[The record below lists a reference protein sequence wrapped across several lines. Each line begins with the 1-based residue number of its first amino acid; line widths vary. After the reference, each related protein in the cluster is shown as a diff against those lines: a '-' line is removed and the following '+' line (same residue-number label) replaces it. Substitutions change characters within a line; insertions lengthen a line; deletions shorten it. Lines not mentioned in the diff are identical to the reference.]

1 MDREVIRKIAD
12 KNGFNEASRQLF
24 EEVGELIVAVNKYH
38 RALELYDIEYESAF
52 LDIRKYDIAEEIADV
67 TIMIE
72 QIKYLLN
79 LNNDDIEK
87 FIEHKLDRQ
96 LGRISNSNA

>member
-1 MDREVIRKIAD
+1 MNNEAIRKIAD

-24 EEVGELIVAVNKYH
+24 EECSELIVAVNKYY
-38 RALELYDIEYESAF
+38 RKTQETNKSIGDCLSEEYFAVQ
-52 LDIRKYDIAEEIADV
+52 IMEEIADV
-67 TIMIE
+67 EIMIN
-72 QIKYLLN
+72 QLKYLLN

-96 LGRISNSNA
+96 LGRIDSK

>member
-1 MDREVIRKIAD
+1 MDSLKIKQIAD

-24 EEVGELIVAVNKYH
+24 EEVGELIVAVNKYY
-38 RALELYDIEYESAF
+38 RKTNKSDKEIMDCIDEEYLALQIT
-52 LDIRKYDIAEEIADV
+52 EEICD
-67 TIMIE
+67 TMIMIE
-72 QIKYLLN
+72 QLKYLLN

-96 LGRISNSNA
+96 LGRIDSK

>member
-96 LGRISNSNA
+96 LGRISSNA